1 MKGYI
6 GLDIGGTKILGAIFD
21 ESGKIIK
28 KVKKKT
34 KAQEGI
40 EQVIKQIYKVTDE
53 LLEEKFDLLG
63 IGAGS
68 PGIIL
73 DESVVAFSPN
83 IPFRDFDLGKK
94 MKQRYKVPF
103 VLGNDVNVGMFG
115 EWKKAN
121 VKGAKN
127 ILGLFIGT
135 GIGGAIIIDK
145 KLYTGQ
151 GGAAE
156 LGHIVVEPGGAK
168 CGCGSLGCLEAY
180 SSKTGIQN
188 AIEDF
193 LQDGEKSV
201 LSQHIG
207 ENKAIFSSSDLKKA
221 YDDKDAVAVKV
232 MDQAVYYIGV
242 ATGSLINIFHPDLI
256 IFGGGIIEAM
266 GEPML
271 LAIKEEAEHHV
282 MPTLFKDVR
291 FDLSHLGDE
300 AGIYGAYY
308 LIKDNI

>member
-21 ESGKIIK
+21 QSGKIIK

-40 EQVIKQIYKVTDE
+40 DQVIKQIYKVTDE
-53 LLEEKFDLLG
+53 LLEEKFELLG

-73 DESVVAFSPN
+73 DESVIAFSPN

-103 VLGNDVNVGMFG
+103 TLANDVNMGMYG

-121 VKGAKN
+121 VKDAKN

-135 GIGGAIIIDK
+135 GIGGAIILDK

-156 LGHIVVEPGGAK
+156 MGHIVVEPGGSK

-188 AIEDF
+188 AAEEFIAG
-193 LQDGEKSV
+193 GETSV
-201 LSQHIG
+201 LSEYIG
-207 ENKAIFSSSDLKKA
+207 EDKGIISSSMIKKA
-221 YDDKDAVAVKV
+221 FDEKDAVTVKV
-232 MDQAVYYIGV
+232 MDQAVYYIGI

-256 IFGGGIIEAM
+256 IFGGGIMEAM

-271 LAIKEEAEHHV
+271 SGIKDEAKKHV

-291 FDLSHLGDE
+291 FELSHLADE

-308 LIKDNI
+308 LIKDYK